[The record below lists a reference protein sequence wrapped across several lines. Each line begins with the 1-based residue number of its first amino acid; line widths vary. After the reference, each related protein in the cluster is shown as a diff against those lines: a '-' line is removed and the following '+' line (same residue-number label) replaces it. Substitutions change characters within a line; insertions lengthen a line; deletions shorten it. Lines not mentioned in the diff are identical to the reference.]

1 MQEDDLGGV
10 QESVESHI
18 EDENCEED
26 LNMPDHIVKRRNDAI
41 KRGMAMRQKRMEEE
55 EEEINNL
62 DKSDDNINQEADED
76 RDEEDLTKY
85 AKLCK
90 DPKTSDNELKEI

>member
-26 LNMPDHIVKRRNDAI
+26 LNMPDHIVKRRNDTI
-41 KRGMAMRQKRMEEE
+41 KEEW
-55 EEEINNL
+55 
-62 DKSDDNINQEADED
+62 Q
-76 RDEEDLTKY
+76 
-85 AKLCK
+85 
-90 DPKTSDNELKEI
+90 